1 MDEYCEWVL
10 EKLMNATNTLDF
22 DSALRL
28 LRGEAEKMVDWSRIK
43 EADEL
48 TRLKIYCMC
57 AEIHDY
63 AGQYERARE
72 VIDAAGRRSETILRN
87 GSPENEEERLLLKQ
101 RVWVVI
107 HWASTFYRAHHY
119 GRARQLF
126 LLCKEALEKRV
137 IIDEDPCAW
146 TLSRI
151 YYSLGLVQR
160 QVYKYSSARGW
171 FGKSIEEAWRSF
183 ARRTYKLATTDPVY
197 QQTRRLT
204 DFYVSKSLAL
214 GLAWTYYTEGQ
225 LQLASSLI
233 VTARLLLANT
243 NEDVIRSYI
252 EVVCGSIMA
261 AQGNRPEAI
270 TIFKGACVTFK
281 EHDAY
286 RIRAANELAVAYVHE
301 YARFS
306 QSGNLKEAQR
316 CEKEAR
322 RYIKEVKDFAT
333 SHSDI
338 RWECNALIAKS
349 RLLRL
354 LGKYRAAEEIATK
367 ALDTGGEQRFL
378 RIDAL
383 IARGEARYELRE
395 FDVAC
400 EDFNRAQADSLDNR
414 KVQAVC
420 HLHLCR
426 AYVQKGD
433 HRRAL
438 RHRDEAA
445 RNLEYVDNKFVRD
458 LDQKVESMIE
468 KTTGDDFRI
477 RFSESAVNPRKLE
490 KELHGFLARWAKH
503 QAGTDSEPWK
513 LLGVSKQT
521 FYTWR
526 SEGESDLKI
535 KKPRTLGK
543 NNK

>member
-1 MDEYCEWVL
+1 MNKYSRTVL
-10 EKLMNATNTLDF
+10 EKLTDAINKLDF
-22 DSALRL
+22 GSALFL
-28 LRGEAEKMVDWSRIK
+28 LKGEAEPMVELSRIRD
-43 EADEL
+43 ADEL
-48 TRLKIYCMC
+48 TRLKIYGMC
-57 AEIHDY
+57 AEIYDY
-63 AGQYERARE
+63 AGQYESARE
-72 VIDAAGRRSETILRN
+72 VIEADGRRSETILRN
-87 GSPENEEERLLLKQ
+87 GSPASEEERLLLKQ

-137 IIDEDPCAW
+137 VTDADPSAW

-160 QVYKYSSARGW
+160 QVYGYSSARGW

-183 ARRTYKLATTDPVY
+183 ERRTHKLATTDLIY

-204 DFYVSKSLAL
+204 DFYVAKSLGL

-225 LQLASSLI
+225 LQLASSLVI
-233 VTARLLLANT
+233 TARLLLAST

-252 EVVCGSIMA
+252 EVVWGSILA

-270 TIFKGACVTFK
+270 TVFKGAYNTFI
-281 EHDAY
+281 EHKAY
-286 RIRAANELAVAYVHE
+286 RIRAANELVVAYVHE
-301 YARFS
+301 YTRFS
-306 QSGNLKEAQR
+306 KSGNLKEARR
-316 CEKEAR
+316 CLKEAR

-333 SHSDI
+333 SRSDI
-338 RWECNALIAKS
+338 RWECNALIAES
-349 RLLRL
+349 RLMRA
-354 LGKYRAAEEIATK
+354 LGEYRAAEEIATG

-378 RIDAL
+378 RIDAS
-383 IARGEARYELRE
+383 IARGEARLALRA
-395 FDVAC
+395 FDEAC
-400 EDFNRAQADSLDNR
+400 EDFSRAQNDSIDNR

-426 AYVQKGD
+426 TYIEKGD

-438 RHRDEAA
+438 RHRDDAA
-445 RNLEYVDNKFVRD
+445 RHLEHIDNKFVLD
-458 LDQKVESMIE
+458 LDCEIASMVE

-477 RFSESAVNPRKLE
+477 RFSESALEPWKLE
-490 KELHGFLARWAKH
+490 KELHAFLAGWAEH
-503 QAGTDSEPWK
+503 QAGANTEPWK

-526 SEGESDLKI
+526 SEVGSDREG
-535 KKPRTLGK
+535 KKPRLPSRG
-543 NNK
+543 NK